1 MKKKN
6 LNNDLVTKSYLKR
19 ELEVSKS
26 YLKRELKITKS
37 YLKRELEVSKAS
49 LKNYLNLK
57 LDDFREEIKQQLTE
71 FRSKILDAVD
81 TVLKEVLAMREEQ
94 TLHFHQHERIDE
106 TLEDHEERIKE
117 IETHKFA

>member
-6 LNNDLVTKSYLKR
+6 LNNDLV
-19 ELEVSKS
+19 
-26 YLKRELKITKS
+26 TKS